1 MALWFDVDD
10 LVAYFN
16 AHRRPSGIQRVC
28 FEIYREVWRRAGH
41 TGEIRFC
48 RHDLH
53 YTKLIEIDWP
63 ALQRTIAEV
72 TAKAQPDRKAIIK
85 PLEEPAP
92 PAAPVPELPAGPP
105 RAPPSLRR
113 LSRFFLRTR
122 LRFVIG
128 DAFYAS
134 ATPAAGYLNAA
145 RALLTHFGL
154 APPPKPVIDNSVI
167 DVAPTEPVL
176 RPGDVLL
183 ALGSIWDPRFAPLL
197 DRLRGDHGISF
208 ATIVYDLIPDMF
220 PELTGRYLTELF
232 RGWLFNVVPKADF
245 LFTLSKAAS
254 HDLGAAMQRQGRR
267 IPAPV
272 ILPLGANRARPKLR
286 FRTAKRPFVLFVSTI
301 EPRKNHELLLA
312 VWEQLLARMD
322 PEQVPDLVFAGRLV
336 GGMAERFSKKI
347 FSPALRQRV
356 QIILEPEDQR
366 LAALYA
372 DCLFTVFP
380 SLYEGWGLPVSESLG
395 FGKPV
400 AASNRSSIPEAGGD
414 FCVYY
419 DPENVE
425 EATEVIRGLIENPRL
440 VAGLKKRIARSF
452 RPPCWGDTAAAL
464 LAGLAAP
471 SAAASPSEQIMERAL

>member
-1 MALWFDVDD
+1 
-10 LVAYFN
+10 
-16 AHRRPSGIQRVC
+16 
-28 FEIYREVWRRAGH
+28 
-41 TGEIRFC
+41 
-48 RHDLH
+48 
-53 YTKLIEIDWP
+53 
-63 ALQRTIAEV
+63 
-72 TAKAQPDRKAIIK
+72 
-85 PLEEPAP
+85 
-92 PAAPVPELPAGPP
+92 
-105 RAPPSLRR
+105 
-113 LSRFFLRTR
+113 
-122 LRFVIG
+122 
-128 DAFYAS
+128 
-134 ATPAAGYLNAA
+134 
-145 RALLTHFGL
+145 
-154 APPPKPVIDNSVI
+154 VIDNSVI